1 MQQLQ
6 PKKKKYKRE
15 NVQKEDPDLHFL
27 DLQGRDL
34 DKITKHLNLLKGL
47 KEIDISKN
55 WLSSLPKSLSDCSQL
70 SKIVCANNCLS
81 AIDVGDIKLLHY
93 LDCRSNHCKTI
104 KLDSCVNLE
113 HLNVQNNL
121 LSRLDLPATGGA
133 GHRLRALYIENNI
146 LKHVPNIP
154 QDSFSISASSN
165 HLHEDTNFACYTSCR
180 RLYLQNNKIYL
191 EHENKQKLINLI
203 PPNIEILN
211 MSGNTLRWFELPEK
225 ISYAKLEKLYL
236 VNNKME
242 RFILS
247 TVQATPRLC
256 VLDISNN
263 DITQLDI
270 SALGVL
276 HTLHCKSNHIEN
288 IILPQNS
295 KLRYMDISYNRLE
308 NLHFLNAKDEFAELE
323 VLDLESNLL
332 KKVSTEDMRNIPN
345 ILQLNVSKNCVEK
358 ISKGVAGAAS
368 KLQTL
373 YASNNPL
380 CNVPSELLEARS
392 LQNLF
397 LQRCPIEEPQRSLMI
412 EIRDS
417 VSCKIFI

>member
-1 MQQLQ
+1 MQQPQ
-6 PKKKKYKRE
+6 PKRKKYKKE
-15 NVQKEDPDLHFL
+15 NVEKEDPDLHFL

-34 DKITKHLNLLKGL
+34 DKITKYLNLLKGL

-55 WLSSLPKSLSDCSQL
+55 WLSSLPKNLSDCSLL
-70 SKIVCANNCLS
+70 SKIVCANNCMN
-81 AIDVGDIKLLHY
+81 AIDVGDIKLLHH

-104 KLDSCVNLE
+104 KLDSCVNLQ

-121 LSRLDLPATGGA
+121 LSRLDLPATGG
-133 GHRLRALYIENNI
+133 GPGLRALYIENNI

-191 EHENKQKLINLI
+191 EHENRQKLINLI

-308 NLHFLNAKDEFAELE
+308 NLDFFNVKDGFAELE

-332 KKVSTEDMRNIPN
+332 KKVSTEDMCNVPN

-380 CNVPSELLEARS
+380 CNVPSELLESRS
-392 LQNLF
+392 LQSLF
-397 LQRCPIEEPQRSLMI
+397 LQRCPIEEPQRSLMF